1 MHNKHQL
8 AASRIFPLAGWFCKH
23 PHHSLHLQKNFMNT
37 AQTSRRDFLHY
48 GCAAT
53 ATLLSAS
60 LIKSVGAQASSPPLR
75 VLCSGPA
82 GSIPDIVARRIA
94 EQFTASSGRAT
105 FVENRPGA
113 AGQIAVNA
121 LKAAPSDGSTVLLA
135 QGAVATVYPYLY
147 AKLAYD
153 PVLDLQPVSL
163 AGEMTLGLAVGPAVP
178 ASVTS
183 IRELVD
189 WMRANPKLANAGS
202 PGTGTLPHLLE
213 AMLFRE
219 ADVPWQHVVY
229 AGGPPAMVDLLGG
242 QIAVLVLPEGLL
254 RQHKAAGKIRVLA
267 TSGPQRTPYFPDVPS
282 LIEQGF
288 RDLVVREWFAFFMPA
303 NVPSAM
309 IETTSQA
316 LRTAIARPE
325 LIAAFSESGMVAAA
339 STPAALTTRIAAEQR
354 YWQPIIRSTGIRA
367 E

>member
-1 MHNKHQL
+1 
-8 AASRIFPLAGWFCKH
+8 
-23 PHHSLHLQKNFMNT
+23 MNT
-37 AQTSRRDFLHY
+37 SSTSRRDFLNF
-48 GCAAT
+48 GCAAA

-60 LIKSVGAQASSPPLR
+60 VTKTVRAQASSPPLR

-94 EQFTASSGRAT
+94 EQFTASNGRAA
-105 FVENRPGA
+105 FVENKPGA

-121 LKAAPSDGSTVLLA
+121 LKAAPTDGSTVLLA
-135 QGAVATVYPYLY
+135 QGAVSTVYPYLY

-153 PVLDLQPVSL
+153 PVLNLQPVSL

-178 ASVTS
+178 GSVTS

-219 ADVPWQHVVY
+219 ADVPWQHIVY
-229 AGGPPAMVDLLGG
+229 AGGPPAMIDLLGG

-267 TSGPQRTPYFPDVPS
+267 TSGSQRSSYFPDVPS
-282 LIEQGF
+282 LVEQGF

-303 NVPSAM
+303 NVPSAV
-309 IETTSQA
+309 IEATSQA

-325 LIAAFSESGMVAAA
+325 LIAAFSESGMAAA
-339 STPAALTTRIAAEQR
+339 SSTPATLATRIAAEQR
-354 YWQPIIRSTGIRA
+354 YWQPIIRTTGIRA